1 MKDWAA
7 RLRKASFRG
16 VDFWVDAE
24 DFSAGKRIARH
35 EYASGRYTY
44 LEEMGLATAAY
55 DVTAYLIGDDS
66 DSASQSLTSA
76 CLAAGPGR
84 LVLPIDAGQLA
95 YIEGFRRSRVRDRRG
110 YIAFDFTAIPFSG
123 QPGGALGVGD
133 LNALVASGLGPAA
146 GVFASIFPAS
156 TDIPS
161 VAGWLTSAVSVLVT
175 DDVDNAYLG
184 QRLAASVKLD
194 RYSFAC
200 EAMDIMRIVAESVV
214 NPSGFDTL
222 RLPEGS
228 DQATL
233 DALSILLAQGL
244 CIAAPRVAWVTRP
257 QARAA
262 RNRIRS
268 VGETALAV
276 VSAKG
281 AVAVDLYQFV
291 AQLVE
296 VAVRIVSDQAAD
308 AVPVV
313 RVETGVSLPST
324 VLAYRLYGRADR
336 AGDVVDIAR
345 SGTPMLMPIAF
356 DALES

>member
-1 MKDWAA
+1 MKDWAV

-24 DFSAGKRIARH
+24 DLSAGKRIARH
-35 EYASGRYTY
+35 EYAGGRYTY
-44 LEEMGLATAAY
+44 LEEMGLATAVY
-55 DVTAYLIGDDS
+55 EVTAYLIGDDS
-66 DSASQSLTSA
+66 DSASRSLTSA
-76 CLAAGPGR
+76 CLAPGPGR

-95 YIEGFRRSRVRDRRG
+95 YIEGFRRSRVRDQRG
-110 YIAFDFTAIPFSG
+110 YIAFDFTAIPLSN
-123 QPGGALGVGD
+123 QPGGVLGIGD
-133 LNALVASGLGPAA
+133 LSALVASDLGPAA

-156 TDIPS
+156 VDIPS

-175 DDVDNAYLG
+175 DDLDNVSLG
-184 QRLAASVKLD
+184 QRIAASVKLD
-194 RYSFAC
+194 ASGFAR
-200 EAMDIMRIVAESVV
+200 EAMDVMRIVAESVV
-214 NPSGFDTL
+214 DPSGFDTL

-228 DQATL
+228 DQTTL
-233 DALSILLAQGL
+233 EAVSILLAQGL

-268 VGETALAV
+268 VGEAALAV

-281 AVAVDLYQFV
+281 AIAVDLYQFV

-336 AGDVVDIAR
+336 AGDVADIAR